1 MTGRVH
7 DRSCGQS
14 DSDSRDPAETAN
26 SPTSHGM
33 EADHRRADIR
43 ARRVGRPCCS
53 RERHQCQSGV
63 GMAPPPCARPANG
76 RCDSRRNAAGCRQ
89 RTVSAVDGARGADCD
104 RQHTVRL
111 DRDSAWQDVDS
122 HRRRAGPGRAAFCSR
137 SHFTMIGLPQNTRIW
152 IAAGV
157 TARPR
162 PYWLS
167 AIRCRRSS
175 FLRSGMWCASNPRHA
190 WLSDRFARGLVRASC
205 LCYFQGVVHFGPTRD
220 LRCKQ
225 GWRRRDGRRWNS
237 AIAGVDDCRHERR
250 TSRHCRR
257 LAASRDRRNPRDASR

>member
-63 GMAPPPCARPANG
+63 GMAPTPCARPAHG

-111 DRDSAWQDVDS
+111 DPDSAWQDVNS
-122 HRRRAGPGRAAFCSR
+122 HRRRAGPGRAAVCSR
-137 SHFTMIGLPQNTRIW
+137 SHFTMIDFRHSCRNASARS
-152 IAAGV
+152 AD
-157 TARPR
+157 RPR
-162 PYWLS
+162 
-167 AIRCRRSS
+167 IFTRRLPISTS
-175 FLRSGMWCASNPRHA
+175 ISH
-190 WLSDRFARGLVRASC
+190 
-205 LCYFQGVVHFGPTRD
+205 T
-220 LRCKQ
+220 
-225 GWRRRDGRRWNS
+225 
-237 AIAGVDDCRHERR
+237 GVDIGTPLVAPDATGGSGARSELP
-250 TSRHCRR
+250 SVFR
-257 LAASRDRRNPRDASR
+257 LPAVPSYAAASLVC